1 MKKVSLAHN
10 EQSDFS
16 IEYYQIEAMKTQKI
30 EAGEMSRWLKEYTVL
45 RQHLSLPPRIN
56 LG

>member
-1 MKKVSLAHN
+1 MKKVSLVHN

-16 IEYYQIEAMKTQKI
+16 TESYQIEAMKTQKI
-30 EAGEMSRWLKEYTVL
+30 EGGEMSQWLKEYTVV
-45 RQHLSLPPRIN
+45 RQHLSLAPRTN